1 MAETLSIRIDAETK
15 RRLDAL
21 AERSHR
27 SPAALAEE
35 AIACYL
41 EAEARQLAEIEAG
54 IADID
59 AGRSVGHDQVRSWLE
74 SWGTPMETKAPK

>member
-21 AERSHR
+21 AARSHR
-27 SPAALAEE
+27 SLSALAEE
-35 AIACYL
+35 AITAYL
-41 EAEARQLAEIEAG
+41 EAEARQLADIEAG

-74 SWGTPMETKAPK
+74 SWGTPVEGQAPK